1 MCKHYSPPLYQLSYG
16 EIGMGL
22 DPWLPRD
29 SIPEGGSLTRDS
41 IPPKECVIRESN
53 PGPNVGNVRS

>member
-16 EIGMGL
+16 EISMGSA
-22 DPWLPRD
+22 LPVGTQPHRMRPA
-29 SIPEGGSLTRDS
+29 SQN
-41 IPPKECVIRESN
+41 KCVIRESN